1 MRASP
6 IAAARCDFPPPG
18 GPNSRIGALC
28 EPAVAGGHGHDL
40 RLRHHGYGV
49 EGEAVERLSG
59 RQMGFGQMTFDP
71 APIAFGQFMFGNGRQ
86 EAGRRPS
93 FTIGLLGKLRP
104 QGLDR
109 RQSEFIEHD
118 AEASLIDVDVL
129 HATSPAWAV
138 PIRAS

>member
-1 MRASP
+1 MRLQSKGA
-6 IAAARCDFPPPG
+6 
-18 GPNSRIGALC
+18 PN
-28 EPAVAGGHGHDL
+28 AVYGRRGMTDLSGHGSQAPVSL
-40 RLRHHGYGV
+40 AFVRRPPNL
-49 EGEAVERLSG
+49 GE
-59 RQMGFGQMTFDP
+59 
-71 APIAFGQFMFGNGRQ
+71 FMFGNGRQ

>member
-1 MRASP
+1 
-6 IAAARCDFPPPG
+6 
-18 GPNSRIGALC
+18 
-28 EPAVAGGHGHDL
+28 
-40 RLRHHGYGV
+40 
-49 EGEAVERLSG
+49 
-59 RQMGFGQMTFDP
+59 MTFDP